1 MPSGNELLSAF
12 VAIRSGEID
21 DLHGLLSDHPDLVA
35 WGLGPGGARRPLH
48 VVTDWPGYFPNGPEV
63 ARMLIAAGA
72 EVDYRGPDGTGETA
86 LHWAASSDD
95 ADVAVALIEGGADI
109 EAPAGSIGTPL
120 DNAIGYAC
128 WNVARLLVSRGA
140 RVDKLWHAAA
150 LGLNEI
156 LVQLLAADPPP
167 APADIDQAMWH
178 ACAGS
183 QRRSAELLLAQGAN
197 LDYTPEYGHG
207 NLRDVAA
214 GHSTQQ
220 TNLIEW
226 LEQLG
231 LSASEES

>member
-1 MPSGNELLSAF
+1 
-12 VAIRSGEID
+12 
-21 DLHGLLSDHPDLVA
+21 
-35 WGLGPGGARRPLH
+35 
-48 VVTDWPGYFPNGPEV
+48 
-63 ARMLIAAGA
+63 MLIAAGA